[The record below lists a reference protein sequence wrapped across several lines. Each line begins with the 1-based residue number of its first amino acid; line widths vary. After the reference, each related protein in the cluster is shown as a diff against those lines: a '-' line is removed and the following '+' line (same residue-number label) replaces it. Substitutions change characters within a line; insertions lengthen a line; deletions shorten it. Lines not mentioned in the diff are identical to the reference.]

1 LFVPRVPTRGGHT
14 ASQMSSRINFLIK
27 SSPFILAITSIVIYA
42 YEYGPDPGYS
52 GAPGDNATGC
62 TSSGCHSGTPNS
74 AGGSVKI
81 NAAGGTTY
89 VPGQTQQIQ
98 VTITDSSERKY
109 GFELSAR
116 VDSNPKVM
124 GAGTFTSTDGNT
136 QVFDCRSAVAAGAP
150 PFPGSCPSGNT
161 LQWIE
166 HNITGYTRSAAPST
180 TYSFNWTPPATNV
193 GTVTLYA
200 GGNAGS
206 GALQASLTHTYLASL
221 KLSPAT
227 ASNPPTIGAG
237 GVVPVDSSVNT
248 IQPGEW
254 ASIYGTN
261 LASGNATWNGD
272 FPASLGGTSVT
283 VNNKSAYLW
292 FVSPNQINFQVPD
305 DPATG
310 IVNVTVT
317 TAAGTATSTAT
328 LAQASPAF
336 LLLDATHVAGF
347 IFRASGSN
355 DILGP
360 TGTSLGYRTVAAKAG
375 DIVELYGLGFGP
387 TNPVVPAGQL
397 FFGAA
402 PATNS
407 VRVQV
412 HGVTITPA
420 FAGLSA
426 AGLYQ
431 INLTIP
437 PGLGT
442 GDQPL
447 IATVSGV
454 QTQSTV
460 VISLQ

>member
-1 LFVPRVPTRGGHT
+1 
-14 ASQMSSRINFLIK
+14 MSRRKNLLIK
-27 SSPFILAITSIVIYA
+27 SSPFVLAIASVVIYA
-42 YEYGPDPGYS
+42 YEFGPDPGYT
-52 GAPGDNATGC
+52 GAPGDNANGC
-62 TSSGCHSGTPNS
+62 TSSGCHTGTPNS

-81 NAAGGTTY
+81 TAAGGTTY

-116 VDSNPKVM
+116 VDSSPKLM
-124 GAGTFTSTDGNT
+124 GAGTFTPTDGNT
-136 QVFDCRSAVAAGAP
+136 QVINCKTPGVV
-150 PFPGSCPSGNT
+150 PFSGSCPSGNT

-166 HNITGYTRSAAPST
+166 HNIAGYTRSAPPST
-180 TYSFNWTPPATNV
+180 TYSFNWTPPSTDV

-206 GALQASLTHTYLASL
+206 GALQAPLTHTYLTSL
-221 KLSPAT
+221 KLSPAS

-248 IQPGEW
+248 IQPGDW
-254 ASIYGTN
+254 ASIYGTD

-272 FPASLGGTSVT
+272 FPTSLGGTSVT
-283 VNNKSAYLW
+283 VNNKPAYLW
-292 FVSPNQINFQVPD
+292 FVSPNQINFQAPD
-305 DPATG
+305 DPGTG
-310 IVNVTVT
+310 IVNVSVT
-317 TAAGTATSTAT
+317 TGAGTATSTAT
-328 LAQASPAF
+328 LAQVSPAF
-336 LLLDATHVAGF
+336 LLLDATRVAGF
-347 IFRASGSN
+347 TVHSDGTS

-375 DIVELYGLGFGP
+375 ETVELFGIGFGP
-387 TNPVVPAGQL
+387 TNPTVPAGQS
-397 FFGAA
+397 FVGAL
-402 PATNS
+402 PTVNS
-407 VRVQV
+407 VSVQV
-412 HGVTITPA
+412 HGVTITPS
-420 FAGLSA
+420 FAGLSS

-447 IATVSGV
+447 IATVAGV
-454 QTQSTV
+454 QTQSNV

>member
-1 LFVPRVPTRGGHT
+1 
-14 ASQMSSRINFLIK
+14 MSRRKNLLIK
-27 SSPFILAITSIVIYA
+27 SSPFVLAIASIAIYA
-42 YEYGPDPGYS
+42 YEYGPDPGYT
-52 GAPGDNATGC
+52 GAPGDNSTGC
-62 TSSGCHSGTPNS
+62 TASGCHVGAPNS

-81 NAAGGTTY
+81 VASGGTTY

-98 VTITDSSERKY
+98 VAITDSSERKY

-124 GAGTFTSTDGNT
+124 GAGTFTPTDGNT

-166 HNITGYTRSAAPST
+166 HNLTGYTRSAAPST

-206 GALQASLTHTYLASL
+206 GALQASFTLTYLASL
-221 KLSPAT
+221 KLSPAS
-227 ASNPPTIGAG
+227 AGDPPTIGVG
-237 GVVPVDSSVNT
+237 GVVPVDSAVNT

-272 FPASLGGTSVT
+272 FPTSLGGTSVT
-283 VNNKSAYLW
+283 VNNKTAYLW
-292 FVSPNQINFQVPD
+292 FVSPNQINFQAPD

-328 LAQASPAF
+328 LAHASPAF

-375 DIVELYGLGFGP
+375 DTVELFGIGFGP
-387 TNPVVPAGQL
+387 TSPAVPAGQA
-397 FFGAA
+397 FSGAA
-402 PATNS
+402 ATVNN
-407 VRVQV
+407 VQV
-412 HGVTITPA
+412 QIHGVTINPD
-420 FAGLSA
+420 FAGLSS

-431 INLTIP
+431 INLKIP

-447 IATVSGV
+447 IATVAGV